1 MVPHTTLHTTG
12 RHPTP
17 ARAAALLSIALSGL
31 AALPLTGCSS
41 GPAPLPAPQAGRWVN
56 PMGVALDMAPTGI
69 FTLEI
74 PGKRV
79 AVGRFAVAETETT
92 FRFQI
97 GSPYCPEEPGLYTLS
112 ELDGTLTLSLVRDT
126 CTERMDAFGKP
137 FTRPAPAS
145 ASVASR

>member
-1 MVPHTTLHTTG
+1 VVPHTTPDTVDL
-12 RHPTP
+12 HPTP
-17 ARAAALLSIALSGL
+17 PRAAAPLSVALSGL
-31 AALPLTGCSS
+31 AALLLGACSS
-41 GPAPLPAPQAGRWVN
+41 GPALLSDPQSGRWVN

-79 AVGRFAVAETETT
+79 AVGRFVVTETETT

-112 ELDGTLTLSLVRDT
+112 ELDGTLTLSLIRDT
-126 CTERMDAFGKP
+126 CTERMDAFAKP
-137 FTRPAPAS
+137 FARPAPA
-145 ASVASR
+145 AVASR